1 MVEPGKKATG
11 DMGSLNGLNVTD
23 VAREPNNSYVSNG
36 MDNVGNMN
44 RNNGVDGSGCHG
56 GGERLSGS
64 GCQRGDDRLSDS
76 GHIDGVDGENGE
88 NAVAAEGEV
97 DERAATALN
106 VQDGPSKPS
115 APFQQPQVEAK
126 PLSPDGQRR
135 HDVGHQAAI
144 IWGFV
149 VLWLVLQ
156 VIGVVFAMLG
166 HMPEKKTDAVVGTVS
181 EPIAILVVLLA
192 CRKLYID
199 KSQGSRSMRFTIRL
213 SSRKPMNWRMWLC
226 LLIAMLAFAAVGD
239 LFAQGF
245 QGALDLLGWSQ
256 HSNGDEIDQMVNSSI
271 FGLLSLGFV
280 GPVTEELLM
289 RGIVMPNLERYGRIF
304 AIVTS
309 ALLFGF
315 IHGDISQGF
324 NAVLLGLV
332 LGWMASEY
340 SLAWSMSMH
349 IFYNLVIC
357 EGVGRLFGMLAE
369 PMQTVAQWTFDGV
382 FFFVAIVLVVVNKD
396 KIIAWY
402 RRNRSPKHTYRG
414 WRSPLFIFT
423 LAAFLFFALTRISF

>member
-1 MVEPGKKATG
+1 MQEDEKRIPR
-11 DMGSLNGLNVTD
+11 D
-23 VAREPNNSYVSNG
+23 VATSTTLSEDGNNAAGENEYAANKHSMLLESKQPQDSEVAPENTVTIT
-36 MDNVGNMN
+36 NVP
-44 RNNGVDGSGCHG
+44 DDP
-56 GGERLSGS
+56 ERLINSGS
-64 GCQRGDDRLSDS
+64 SGDSTKANS
-76 GHIDGVDGENGE
+76 S
-88 NAVAAEGEV
+88 AQ
-97 DERAATALN
+97 DEQHTPE
-106 VQDGPSKPS
+106 QI
-115 APFQQPQVEAK
+115 
-126 PLSPDGQRR
+126 RR
-135 HDVGHQAAI
+135 KAVGHQAAI
-144 IWGFV
+144 ILGFI

-166 HMPEKKTDAVVGTVS
+166 HMPVKKTDAVVGTVS

-199 KSQGSRSMRFTIRL
+199 KSQGSRSIRFTIRL

-226 LLIAMLAFAAVGD
+226 SLIAMLAFTAVGD

-245 QGALDLLGWSQ
+245 QSTLDLLGWSQ
-256 HSNGDEIDQMVNSSI
+256 HSNGDEIDQMVSSSI

-280 GPVTEELLM
+280 GPVIEELLM

-324 NAVLLGLV
+324 NAVLGGLV

-340 SLAWSMSMH
+340 SVAWSMSVH

-357 EGVGRLFGMLAE
+357 EGVGRLFGLLAE

-382 FFFVAIVLVVVNKD
+382 FFVVAIVLVVVNKD
-396 KIIAWY
+396 KVMAWY
-402 RRNRSPKHTYRG
+402 HRNRSPKHTYRA